1 MTSNNEQTKAIW
13 IWLKG
18 LVSLIVCVAIIGGSI
33 YAVIL
38 INRTEPTAQKIDR
51 VRKSSALVETEIV
64 SRGDYSP
71 KLVVLGTVQ
80 PAQDITLSP
89 RVSGQVIEVS
99 PGFVPG
105 GMVRKGELLLR
116 IDPADF
122 ENAVSIRE
130 SELEQAKASREIEQA
145 RQRLAK
151 KELKMLEG
159 SIGETNRSLVMREPQ
174 IASIEAEVSAAEAS
188 VERAKLDLQR
198 TQVFAPFD
206 AQVLTRAVNIGSQV
220 GSNDELGRL
229 VGTQQYW
236 VIASVPVR
244 NLRWIEFPGGDATG
258 NDVATGN
265 DAAAESEQ
273 DEASGGSQVWLR
285 NREIWGPDVK
295 RSASVSKLIGT
306 LDQRT
311 RMARVLITVDD
322 PLGRQSEA
330 PAMILE
336 TLVETEIS
344 GKPINDVFRIS
355 RDYVR
360 DQDTVWVMKDSQL
373 EIREVDIVFRDER
386 FAYVRSGLDDGDE
399 VVTTTLA
406 TVAEGV
412 GLRKVDP
419 EDGSDAPDSMAD
431 EEAEQ

>member
-18 LVSLIVCVAIIGGSI
+18 LASLLVCAAIIGGSI

-71 KLVVLGTVQ
+71 KLVVLGNVQ

-130 SELEQAKASREIEQA
+130 SELEQAQASREIEQA

-198 TQVFAPFD
+198 TQVYAPFD
-206 AQVLTRAVNIGSQV
+206 AQVLSRAVNIGSQV

-244 NLRWIEFPGGDATG
+244 NLRWIEFPGDDATE
-258 NDVATGN
+258 N
-265 DAAAESEQ
+265 DAAAESGPE
-273 DEASGGSQVWLR
+273 EASGGSQVWLR

-322 PLGRQSEA
+322 PLGRQSDA

-344 GKPINDVFRIS
+344 GKSINDVFRIS
-355 RDYVR
+355 RDHVR
-360 DQDTVWVMKDSQL
+360 DQDTVWVMKDNQL

-386 FAYVRSGLDDGDE
+386 FAYIRSGLDDGDE